1 MSALSRVYYTSAE
14 YLERELQS
22 EFKSEYLS
30 GEIWMMSGATPRH
43 NAIAFNLGSVLGSA
57 LRGGSCRGFSSDQRV
72 IVEATGLRT
81 YLDLTVVCGETEFH
95 PDDKDGLVNPA
106 ALFEVLSPTT
116 ELFDRGL
123 KWVNYQRIA
132 SLTAYILVS
141 QKEPR
146 VEQFVRQSDGGA
158 WLYSQASGLDDVLS
172 LPSLDCALPLREIY
186 DRVAFD
192 FSPLPQENFR

>member
-1 MSALSRVYYTSAE
+1 MSALPKMYYTPAE
-14 YLERELQS
+14 YLELELQS

-43 NAIAFNLGSVLGSA
+43 NAIAFNLAGQLSGQ
-57 LRGGSCRGFSSDQRV
+57 LRGGPCRGFSSDQRI

-81 YLDLTVVCGETEFH
+81 YPDLTVVCGETEFH

-106 ALFEVLSPTT
+106 VLFEVLSPTT

-123 KWVNYQRIA
+123 KWVNYQRII

-146 VEQFVRQSDGGA
+146 IEQFVRQSDGGA
-158 WLYSQASGLDDVLS
+158 WLYSQVSGLGDVLS

-192 FSPLPQENFR
+192 RSLSAEENMG